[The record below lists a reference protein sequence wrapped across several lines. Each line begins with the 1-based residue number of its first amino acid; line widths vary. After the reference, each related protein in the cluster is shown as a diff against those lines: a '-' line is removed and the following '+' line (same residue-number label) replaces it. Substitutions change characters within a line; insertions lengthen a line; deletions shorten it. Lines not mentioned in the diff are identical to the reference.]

1 MGVFSP
7 IEGSVMAMF
16 ANVSR
21 TVVIKAKRETVL
33 LLVAASS
40 LTFALA
46 YAIHSKPEADLHPVE
61 QVQQKPAPQIWAGQL
76 ASLAPD
82 HVPSPAAEPMSSA
95 SLVVPKSQL
104 SLPVVAVVRPPAR
117 VRACDDA
124 SCAAKTPLPV
134 RPVRAQAAATQSAA
148 VARTPGKQGL
158 MATLN
163 PLNHLPDAT
172 TLKRP
177 FSYASDTVSGWFH
190 RL

>member
-1 MGVFSP
+1 MV
-7 IEGSVMAMF
+7 

-21 TVVIKAKRETVL
+21 TVVLKAKRETVL
-33 LLVAASS
+33 LVCAATS

-46 YAIHSKPEADLHPVE
+46 YAIHSKPEADPHPATE
-61 QVQQKPAPQIWAGQL
+61 QVLQKPVGQVWAGQL

-82 HVPSPAAEPMSSA
+82 GVAPSAAEPMSSA

-104 SLPVVAVVRPPAR
+104 SLPSVVVVRSP
-117 VRACDDA
+117 VRPRTCEETP
-124 SCAAKTPLPV
+124 CATKAPLPV
-134 RPVRAQAAATQSAA
+134 RPLRNQAAAAQPTDPVRQAN
-148 VARTPGKQGL
+148 RPGL

-172 TLKRP
+172 TLRRP